1 LTLDVGTG
9 IGARCAV
16 IGWRQ
21 ITEDAEVSRDELSLD
36 RWVSQFGPG
45 TEPGRGASRGPHRR
59 VASRERRTGSTAN
72 ATGFRRRRT

>member
-21 ITEDAEVSRDELSLD
+21 ITEDAEVSRDELTLD
-36 RWVSQFGPG
+36 R
-45 TEPGRGASRGPHRR
+45 
-59 VASRERRTGSTAN
+59 
-72 ATGFRRRRT
+72 